1 MFNGDNDE
9 EKRLKTLNKVGGKER
24 KATVMFNFLS
34 ERDEE
39 EEERA
44 GTMIFKEKSQSVVEV
59 SDSTSLLS
67 SASKR
72 EFMAELKARL
82 D

>member
-1 MFNGDNDE
+1 M
-9 EKRLKTLNKVGGKER
+9 
-24 KATVMFNFLS
+24 MFNFLS

-72 EFMAELKARL
+72 EFMAELKGRL